1 MQLKGTGKAY
11 DLNNNKAMITDVM
24 GDDYDQEE
32 YGNEGFN
39 REAEAGYDFMWDQ
52 YASYTSGRH
61 AQFEDERLQ

>member
-1 MQLKGTGKAY
+1 
-11 DLNNNKAMITDVM
+11 M